1 MDHSI
6 FQFVITIDDD
16 LRIRESVESL
26 LESAGLASLVF
37 SSAEEF
43 LRSGSLSEA
52 RCLITDVRMV
62 GIDGVEL
69 LRRVRLVRPQLPVIF
84 ITGHQ
89 DDEVRRKA
97 LEGGAFA
104 FLLKP
109 FEPADLLAIVSQ
121 AVTGCDR

>member
-1 MDHSI
+1 VDHSI